1 MKTIALAAA
10 LAAFAGLGVGQ
21 EIAMKEHAGLRFA
34 CGGVGFEERAA
45 LAALR
50 PQTNLE
56 LLFATGKRG
65 AYVADVQV
73 AIFAADKTPPVLEL
87 RANGPMCIISA
98 PAAKYRVEAT
108 YAGVK
113 RSAQVD
119 AGAKQTQ
126 LVFSFPQEP

>member
-10 LAAFAGLGVGQ
+10 LAAFAGFAGAQDIG
-21 EIAMKEHAGLRFA
+21 MKEHAGLRFA
-34 CGGVGFEERAA
+34 CGGIGFEERAA

-50 PQTNLE
+50 PQTNVE

-73 AIFAADKTPPVLEL
+73 SIFGADKTSPVLEL
-87 RANGPMCIISA
+87 RANGPMCLISA

-113 RSAQVD
+113 RSAQLE

-126 LVFSFPQEP
+126 LLFSFPQEP